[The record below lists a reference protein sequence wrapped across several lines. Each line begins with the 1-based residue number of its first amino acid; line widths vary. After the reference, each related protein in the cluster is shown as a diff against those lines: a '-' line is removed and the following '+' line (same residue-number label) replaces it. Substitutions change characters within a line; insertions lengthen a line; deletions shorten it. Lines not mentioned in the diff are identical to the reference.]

1 MNDYTI
7 NQVAMMTGFTTR
19 TLRNYIKM
27 GILVGDKEDGIWKFS
42 SEDFENFISNP
53 NVAPSL
59 KSKRNAQVFDFLTN
73 DTKKEN
79 HICTIMDLY
88 IEEEEYK
95 EVAEFFCKVMNS
107 GKVPCTQYSMQ
118 RKGNNTR
125 IILSGPE
132 DVITSIMD
140 QYNKEMK

>member
-1 MNDYTI
+1 
-7 NQVAMMTGFTTR
+7 
-19 TLRNYIKM
+19 M

-42 SEDFENFISNP
+42 SEDFEKFISNP

-118 RKGNNTR
+118 RKGNNVR

-132 DVITSIMD
+132 DVITNIMD

>member
-7 NQVAMMTGFTTR
+7 NQLAMMTGFTTR

-42 SEDFENFISNP
+42 TEDLEKFISDP
-53 NVAPSL
+53 NVASSL
-59 KSKRNAQVFDFLTN
+59 KSKKNAQVFDFLTN

-88 IEEEEYK
+88 IEDEEFK
-95 EVAEFFCKVMNS
+95 EVSEFFCRVMNS
-107 GKVPCTQYSMQ
+107 GKVQCTQYSMQ
-118 RKGNNTR
+118 RKGNNVR
-125 IILSGPE
+125 IILTGPE

-140 QYNKEMK
+140 QYNEEMK

>member
-79 HICTIMDLY
+79 YICTIMDLY